1 MWSSDTIFLTIILFG
16 VECTEMVEF
25 NALTSGYM
33 TLCLNQIKKLIC
45 HLHTQYFLPK
55 ILFVV
60 ECREM
65 VEFNAV
71 TLRHMDLFVNQL
83 KKFICDLHAHYPWS
97 IILLGVEC
105 TKVVAFNALTSG
117 HMNSYL
123 NQLNNTFAIFIYN
136 IPYQWHCWA
145 LNDENGSI
153 QRSNIRTYELVI
165 KSAIKTLLL
174 IFRHNIPYQ

>member
-1 MWSSDTIFLTIILFG
+1 MRSSYTISLTNNTVGRWMYGNGRIQRSNIRIYDLVFKSDKKIHLSSSYRYFLPIILFG
-16 VECTEMVEF
+16 
-25 NALTSGYM
+25 
-33 TLCLNQIKKLIC
+33 
-45 HLHTQYFLPK
+45 
-55 ILFVV
+55 V

-65 VEFNAV
+65 VEFNAL
-71 TLRHMDLFVNQL
+71 TLGHMDSFVNQL

-136 IPYQWHCWA
+136 IPYQWYCWA
-145 LNDENGSI
+145 LNV
-153 QRSNIRTYELVI
+153 R
-165 KSAIKTLLL
+165 KW
-174 IFRHNIPYQ
+174 